1 MVYLG
6 ICIWTGVF
14 CIWGC
19 VFADGVGVFGVRDP
33 GRNII
38 WGGSN
43 WPWLKT
49 KNTPFYASLAWK
61 SELDFEF

>member
-38 WGGSN
+38 WGG
-43 WPWLKT
+43 T
-49 KNTPFYASLAWK
+49 
-61 SELDFEF
+61 